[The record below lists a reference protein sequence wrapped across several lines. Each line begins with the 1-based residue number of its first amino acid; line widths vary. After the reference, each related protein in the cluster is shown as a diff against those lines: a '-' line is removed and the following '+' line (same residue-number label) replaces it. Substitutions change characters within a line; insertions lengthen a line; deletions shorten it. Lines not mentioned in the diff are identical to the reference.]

1 MARDGY
7 RIFDSDTH
15 VGPDALILARYLSEA
30 EKYRLQEWE
39 KFKSVDR
46 NGRET
51 YTRGQRRYRR
61 RLGMAEP
68 DEAPAGYMAGFT
80 GVKRTREPSPLV
92 DADPSERIKD
102 MDHEGVDV
110 NLTLPSGWFGTWT
123 AGDDVA
129 LEMAMYR
136 AYHRW
141 MADYCG
147 AHPNRL
153 GGVILAGARDIDGA
167 LAEIRRWGRANW
179 AWGLMVYA
187 PAGMPLDHRHWSL
200 SMPQPLSSTSPSCC
214 TLSR

>member
-1 MARDGY
+1 MARDGF

-15 VGPDALILARYLSEA
+15 VGPDARILARYLSEA
-30 EKYRLQEWE
+30 EKDRLQEWE

-129 LEMAMYR
+129 LEMAMELTS
-136 AYHRW
+136 
-141 MADYCG
+141 G
-147 AHPNRL
+147 HPYLTYEKVRINPTDRL
-153 GGVILAGARDIDGA
+153 RLC
-167 LAEIRRWGRANW
+167 RRLR
-179 AWGLMVYA
+179 
-187 PAGMPLDHRHWSL
+187 R
-200 SMPQPLSSTSPSCC
+200 
-214 TLSR
+214 LSRR